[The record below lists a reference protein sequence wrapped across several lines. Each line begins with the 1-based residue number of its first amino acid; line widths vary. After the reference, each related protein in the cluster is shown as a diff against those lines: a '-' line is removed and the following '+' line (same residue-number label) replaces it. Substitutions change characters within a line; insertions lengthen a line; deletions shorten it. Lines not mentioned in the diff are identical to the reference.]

1 MHRRKTSS
9 IQAFAAKE
17 LATQRTCIYADYAI
31 TGGTMSFAPSNNDAA
46 PNVITVMGSNGAPM
60 NMVKLSA
67 QDAQKLA
74 TSNIPFNGATTP
86 MNASAYPFQQTQVGM
101 PLSYSNHYP
110 TQAPPPMYP
119 NNSNALFGPHPQQ
132 FGPHT
137 QQQCRSSR
145 GCQNPNCPNRSACMA
160 GNTCSG
166 D

>member
-1 MHRRKTSS
+1 
-9 IQAFAAKE
+9 
-17 LATQRTCIYADYAI
+17 
-31 TGGTMSFAPSNNDAA
+31 MSFAPSNSDAA

-74 TSNIPFNGATTP
+74 TSNIPFNGATTQ
-86 MNASAYPFQQTQVGM
+86 MNASAYPFQQQQQGM
-101 PLSYSNHYP
+101 PLQYSNYYP
-110 TQAPPPMYP
+110 NQAPPMYP
-119 NNSNALFGPHPQQ
+119 NNSNALFGPQT
-132 FGPHT
+132 PH
-137 QQQCRSSR
+137 QCRPSR

>member
-9 IQAFAAKE
+9 IRAFAAKE
-17 LATQRTCIYADYAI
+17 LATQRRCIYADYAI

-74 TSNIPFNGATTP
+74 TSNIPFNGATTQ
-86 MNASAYPFQQTQVGM
+86 MNASAYPFQPTQVGM
-101 PLSYSNHYP
+101 PLSYPNHYP
-110 TQAPPPMYP
+110 PQAPQMYP
-119 NNSNALFGPHPQQ
+119 NNSNALFGSHP
-132 FGPHT
+132 

-145 GCQNPNCPNRSACMA
+145 GCQNPSCPNRSACMA